1 MRIYEF
7 TYMNTYF
14 YSVEYCIHH
23 GVRLLLFYCDHF
35 SRIVLC
41 PGRALRIFHV
51 EPIMIPVF
59 IETLYVELPP
69 GPQPGNTMHHR
80 AKNAACR

>member
-23 GVRLLLFYCDHF
+23 GVRLLLFSTVIISVVSSYAQ
-35 SRIVLC
+35 
-41 PGRALRIFHV
+41 G
-51 EPIMIPVF
+51 EP
-59 IETLYVELPP
+59 
-69 GPQPGNTMHHR
+69 
-80 AKNAACR
+80 